1 MRATTNITAKE
12 FFITRNWRTKRASI
26 DQILQ
31 EYDYVMLKVSGY
43 SIRYKKPQCKYVVVS
58 RQKEYLNF
66 RSNNKNELVE
76 FYKRTGEY
84 ETMKGARLA
93 AKTNVFVK
101 YYQIWIPETIVKVE
115 ELNYEPEVLEIM
127 DYWVQKKEYTPW
139 RIQAPYALH
148 LSHENH
154 RSIVKHAEA

>member
-1 MRATTNITAKE
+1 MRATTNITGRE
-12 FFITRNWRTKRASI
+12 YFITRNGKTKRASI
-26 DQILQ
+26 DQLLQ

-43 SIRYKKPQCKYVVVS
+43 SLRYKKPQCKYVVVS
-58 RQKEYLNF
+58 REKECFNF
-66 RSNNKNELVE
+66 KSENKNELFW

-101 YYQIWIPETIVKVE
+101 YYQISIPETIVKTH
-115 ELNYEPEVLEIM
+115 ELQYEPEVLEII
-127 DYWVQKKEYTPW
+127 DYWKLKKEYEPW
-139 RIQAPYALH
+139 KISAPYALQ

-154 RSIVKHAEA
+154 NSIVNRIEA